1 MSDQGWEFNVYRPT
15 PPKLQMG
22 GTKSENNLKSA
33 ADRPGSAPEAYENNL
48 KSAAGRPGSAPEASE
63 NNLKSAAG
71 RLGSAPEAYENSM
84 ISTLGKRAH
93 IGKTKTG
100 G

>member
-15 PPKLQMG
+15 PQKLQMG
-22 GTKSENNLKSA
+22 GTKS
-33 ADRPGSAPEAYENNL
+33 ENNL

-71 RLGSAPEAYENSM
+71 RPGSTPEAYENSM

-93 IGKTKTG
+93 IGKTKTDG
-100 G
+100 